1 MEVDRNKLTP
11 MMKQYMETK
20 DRYKDC
26 ILFYRLGDFY
36 EMFFEDAIVASKTLE
51 IALTGKACGL
61 EERAPMC
68 GVPFHSANSYISK
81 LVENGYKVAIGEQLE
96 DPSKAKGIVKRDVIR
111 VITPGTVLDGS
122 LLENKKNNYLMSIY
136 RNKNMIGL
144 SYVDIST
151 GELNATYLNEDKIV
165 EEIAKV
171 NPSEI
176 IINDLSFI
184 DKIRDIATVG
194 NIYINENFDRAMEEE
209 SIIDDYFSSDYINS
223 LDLDSDGLIKKSI
236 AIILNYIFST
246 QKQITSNMSS
256 INVYN
261 SSEYMVLDMFTR
273 TNLEL
278 TQTIRGGKKKGS
290 LLHVLDRTSTAMGGR
305 LLRKYVE
312 QPLINKEKIEY
323 RLNIIEEIN
332 DDYILKEDLIE
343 TLKKI
348 YDIERICGKIAFEK
362 VTPKELINLKHS
374 IEKLP
379 LLKETVENSNCVILK
394 EYIDS
399 MDTLEDIYELIED
412 SIKEDPSITI
422 KDGNII
428 KAGYNK
434 ELDELRDISKNGAN
448 IIKDIEAKEKE
459 RTGVKSLK
467 IGFNKVFGYY
477 IEITKA
483 NLSQAIIDES
493 YIRKQTLSNAERFIT
508 PELKEIEEKILNAE
522 EKIKAIEY
530 EIFTEIRGAVY
541 KNINRIQEVAHI
553 VANVDVYAALAETAS
568 QNGYVKPNINNE
580 NRLEIKNGRHPVVEN
595 IVGIENFVP
604 NDTYLKTGEN
614 TINIITGPNM
624 SGKSTYMRQTAI
636 IALMAHI
643 GSFVPAE
650 YADIPIM
657 DRIFTR
663 VGASDDLSQ
672 GQSTFMVEMNEVSM
686 ILKNATDKSLV
697 ILDEIGRGTST
708 YDGISL
714 AWSIVEYIQKNIKC
728 KTLFA
733 THYHELTDLEDEFDE
748 VKNYSIGVKED
759 GSDVIFLRK
768 IIPQAADKSY
778 GIYVAKLAKLPDEVI
793 NRSAEIL
800 SDLEKNHVSN
810 MSVLNALS
818 SENSTTENGRTEKTS
833 NDSTTN
839 NKKVVEIE
847 NRFNENS
854 DKIAES
860 YEDNNLKLEIEN
872 LKGINTSLKN
882 QNDILN
888 NKKERLETLNSDL
901 NGYSEKLRNENK
913 ELDSKNKELDS
924 RNKDLDFKNRE
935 LDSKNRELEEKIE
948 SLSKQ
953 LKEKQSKKSKK
964 VEYSTSGVQISFGS
978 MEKSKLEEE
987 ILSLNLMNMTPLDAM
1002 NKIFELQKIAQE
1014 ESSK

>member
-1 MEVDRNKLTP
+1 MEVDRKKLTP

-36 EMFFEDAIVASKTLE
+36 EMFFDDAIIASKTLE

-96 DPSKAKGIVKRDVIR
+96 DPAKAKGIVKRDVIR

-176 IINDLSFI
+176 ILNDLSFI

-194 NIYINENFDRAMEEE
+194 NIYINESFDDGMEEE
-209 SIIDDYFSSDYINS
+209 SIIFDYFPSEYIET
-223 LDLDSDGLIKKSI
+223 LDLDNDRLIKKSI
-236 AIILNYIFST
+236 AIILNYIYST

-343 TLKKI
+343 ILKKI

-379 LLKETVENSNCVILK
+379 LLKETVENSSCVILK
-394 EYIDS
+394 EYINS
-399 MDTLEDIYELIED
+399 MDTLEDIYQLIED
-412 SIKEDPSITI
+412 SIKEDPAITI

-428 KAGYNK
+428 KSGYNN

-483 NLSQAIIDES
+483 NLAQANIDES

-553 VANVDVYAALAETAS
+553 VANVDVYASLAETAS
-568 QNGYVKPNINNE
+568 LNGYVKPNINNE

-759 GSDVIFLRK
+759 GNDVIFLRK

-793 NRSAEIL
+793 NRSSEIL

-818 SENSTTENGRTEKTS
+818 SDNGNSEFTQNVVNISDRVAEKIIYEDKSLEECKSLKEECKSLKSEVGNLKTENDSLRNH
-833 NDSTTN
+833 NDS
-839 NKKVVEIE
+839 
-847 NRFNENS
+847 
-854 DKIAES
+854 
-860 YEDNNLKLEIEN
+860 L
-872 LKGINTSLKN
+872 
-882 QNDILN
+882 ND
-888 NKKERLETLNSDL
+888 
-901 NGYSEKLRNENK
+901 
-913 ELDSKNKELDS
+913 KNKEL
-924 RNKDLDFKNRE
+924 
-935 LDSKNRELEEKIE
+935 EEKVE
-948 SLSKQ
+948 SLSKK

>member
-1 MEVDRNKLTP
+1 MEVDRKKLTP

-36 EMFFEDAIVASKTLE
+36 EMFFDDAIIASKTLE

-96 DPSKAKGIVKRDVIR
+96 DPAKAKGIVKRDVIR

-176 IINDLSFI
+176 ILNDLLFI

-194 NIYINENFDRAMEEE
+194 NIYINESFDDGMEEE
-209 SIIDDYFSSDYINS
+209 SIIFDYFPSEYIET
-223 LDLDSDGLIKKSI
+223 LDLDNDGLIKKSI
-236 AIILNYIFST
+236 AIILNYIYST

-332 DDYILKEDLIE
+332 DDYMLKEDLIE
-343 TLKKI
+343 ILKKI

-379 LLKETVENSNCVILK
+379 LLKETVENSSCVILK
-394 EYIDS
+394 EYINS
-399 MDTLEDIYELIED
+399 MDTLEDIYQLIED
-412 SIKEDPSITI
+412 SIKEDPAITI

-428 KAGYNK
+428 KSGYNN

-483 NLSQAIIDES
+483 NLAQANIDES

-530 EIFTEIRGAVY
+530 EIFKEIRSAVY

-759 GSDVIFLRK
+759 GNDVIFLRK

-793 NRSAEIL
+793 NRSSEIL

-818 SENSTTENGRTEKTS
+818 SDNGNSGFAQNIVNIEDRVAEKAS
-833 NDSTTN
+833 
-839 NKKVVEIE
+839 
-847 NRFNENS
+847 
-854 DKIAES
+854 S
-860 YEDNNLKLEIEN
+860 YEDKSFEECKGLKIEVDNLKTEN
-872 LKGINTSLKN
+872 NSLKN
-882 QNDILN
+882 INDNLN
-888 NKKERLETLNSDL
+888 DKNKK
-901 NGYSEKLRNENK
+901 
-913 ELDSKNKELDS
+913 
-924 RNKDLDFKNRE
+924 
-935 LDSKNRELEEKIE
+935 LEEKID